1 MLQAEIASFLRRYVT
16 GNHSEIEHNA
26 FIEWLREA
34 PVREIERVMDEYS
47 LVAADTAFSENRR
60 HQIIAKIES
69 ALDRRGARVSRPRP
83 IETKVLNL
91 KKNRNIRSAI
101 AAAAVIAVLVA
112 SGYWWKNRRPL
123 GNTRESAVASV
134 VQDVPA
140 PKTTLATIT
149 LGNGRVIYVDSINS
163 GMLASQGNVNI
174 VKTAKT
180 GITYKSGSE
189 QMRPGREIQYNTLYN
204 PRGSRAVSLTLGD
217 GTRVWLNA
225 ESTLRYPVAFSGK
238 ERKVEI
244 TGEAYFE
251 VAKDAQKRFLVRAND
266 VTTEVLGTRFNINA
280 YTEEGRTV
288 ITLLEGAVRVRNR
301 GKSVVIR
308 PTQQVIVTNDL
319 QVLDHADLE
328 ASVAWKNGEFIMKS
342 ANIGTVM
349 RQISKW
355 YDVDVIYE
363 GEIPKGTIS
372 GEVSRKLNLSQIL
385 HVLSYSGV
393 HVKMEGKKVEVIP

>member
-1 MLQAEIASFLRRYVT
+1 
-16 GNHSEIEHNA
+16 
-26 FIEWLREA
+26 
-34 PVREIERVMDEYS
+34 
-47 LVAADTAFSENRR
+47 
-60 HQIIAKIES
+60 
-69 ALDRRGARVSRPRP
+69 
-83 IETKVLNL
+83 
-91 KKNRNIRSAI
+91 
-101 AAAAVIAVLVA
+101 
-112 SGYWWKNRRPL
+112 
-123 GNTRESAVASV
+123 
-134 VQDVPA
+134 
-140 PKTTLATIT
+140 
-149 LGNGRVIYVDSINS
+149 
-163 GMLASQGNVNI
+163 
-174 VKTAKT
+174 
-180 GITYKSGSE
+180 
-189 QMRPGREIQYNTLYN
+189 
-204 PRGSRAVSLTLGD
+204 
-217 GTRVWLNA
+217 
-225 ESTLRYPVAFSGK
+225 
-238 ERKVEI
+238 
-244 TGEAYFE
+244 
-251 VAKDAQKRFLVRAND
+251 
-266 VTTEVLGTRFNINA
+266 VLGTRFNINA

-342 ANIGTVM
+342 ANIGTVK